1 MNRATTNEGSEQ
13 PTRGCRCGVGALDSW
28 SFRVHPSVQPANHTS
43 FLEGKN
49 RRPSFCWSVCVC
61 SAYSIPNRCEYR
73 SVAHQPTR
81 ARTGGSAVA
90 ASVSPRVRD
99 ETQPFEQHGLL
110 VFDDCLEARARSR
123 CVCVCWVR
131 PVLLERQ
138 KERKGSPR
146 KNLARKLAGKIA
158 VARDFPPPASVSG
171 NFQQKMSAE

>member
-1 MNRATTNEGSEQ
+1 
-13 PTRGCRCGVGALDSW
+13 
-28 SFRVHPSVQPANHTS
+28 
-43 FLEGKN
+43 
-49 RRPSFCWSVCVC
+49 
-61 SAYSIPNRCEYR
+61 
-73 SVAHQPTR
+73 
-81 ARTGGSAVA
+81 VA

-158 VARDFPPPASVSG
+158 VARDFPPPLA
-171 NFQQKMSAE
+171 SAEIFSKK